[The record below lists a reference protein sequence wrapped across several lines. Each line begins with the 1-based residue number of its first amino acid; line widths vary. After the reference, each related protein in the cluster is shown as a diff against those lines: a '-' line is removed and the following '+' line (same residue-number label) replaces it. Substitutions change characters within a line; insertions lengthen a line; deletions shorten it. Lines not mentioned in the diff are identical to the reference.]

1 LPLRLH
7 GHSPRIHIAL
17 IPPLPITV
25 QGPAVTKV
33 PVHPPSCH
41 PPGCHPPSC
50 HPPSCHR
57 PSCHPPDCHP
67 PDCHPPTAATRQPLP
82 PARLPRPRICRA
94 WSCLR
99 LAFPEHRAQA
109 PERARSAAGTQAR
122 ERGARE
128 VPRGLRRAS
137 RAAAVRA
144 SAQVKVGMGA
154 AGRSGLLRSAAFSP
168 RCRSGAL
175 PRIRHQPLA
184 AGAERCR
191 AQVAALCFAITVKR
205 SHPAGDG
212 AGGGR
217 GRGAVGEWAVRWR
230 RCVNLCVNRA

>member
-1 LPLRLH
+1 MTGVVCNHHLH
-7 GHSPRIHIAL
+7 THSQVSSQARREAVATQIARGL
-17 IPPLPITV
+17 TSHSHRTHLAVAHHPAGSSDNQSASPP
-25 QGPAVTKV
+25 AN
-33 PVHPPSCH
+33 C
-41 PPGCHPPSC
+41 C
-50 HPPSCHR
+50 R
-57 PSCHPPDCHP
+57 R
-67 PDCHPPTAATRQPLP
+67 PTAAAGQIAIRQPLP
-82 PARLPRPRICRA
+82 PAGLPRPRICRA

-99 LAFPEHRAQA
+99 RAFPEHRAQA

-154 AGRSGLLRSAAFSP
+154 AGCSGLLRSAAFSP
-168 RCRSGAL
+168 RRRSGAL
-175 PRIRHQPLA
+175 PRIRRQPLA
-184 AGAERCR
+184 TGAERCR

-212 AGGGR
+212 GGGP
-217 GRGAVGEWAVRWR
+217 
-230 RCVNLCVNRA
+230 